1 VTKMHLSNDDEP
13 EEGAEGSCYEFSA
26 PGQPT
31 LYGAGT
37 WVEAQRYAARLGLG
51 YEARRLH
58 DWRAGSRGARR
69 RGRAVEHSHVHVTL
83 TGRQHRAISTKC
95 QSLSH
100 RMM

>member
-1 VTKMHLSNDDEP
+1 MHLSNDDEP

-58 DWRAGSRGARR
+58 DQEVGELDLAERDDVVGLWSI
-69 RGRAVEHSHVHVTL
+69 L
-83 TGRQHRAISTKC
+83 TFT
-95 QSLSH
+95 
-100 RMM
+100 